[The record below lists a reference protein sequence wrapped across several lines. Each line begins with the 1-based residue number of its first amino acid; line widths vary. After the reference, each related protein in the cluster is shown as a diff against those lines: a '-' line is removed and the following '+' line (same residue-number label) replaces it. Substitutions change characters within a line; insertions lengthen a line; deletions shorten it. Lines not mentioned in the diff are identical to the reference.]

1 MSLNSQPPSSVEEMT
16 PSTTGSHGG
25 CLNLIILFLTWLWI
39 AVIIIGGTLAF
50 LAISSFS
57 LLFPGWYFVTLQ
69 IGMGVLLLI
78 PLLLLAILVRA
89 HEYRAVFRPRRGSS
103 SLSREQLSIPGVPC
117 SSPHFQADNAA
128 CPAEQRSTLSM
139 TARGG
144 RFSTSLT

>member
-25 CLNLIILFLTWLWI
+25 CLNLIVLVLTWLWI
-39 AVIIIGGTLAF
+39 AVIIIGGTLAL

-57 LLFPGWYFVTLQ
+57 LLFPGWYYVTLQ

-89 HEYRAVFRPRRGSS
+89 HEYRAVFRTWLLARINTNLRHNYICSRGFI
-103 SLSREQLSIPGVPC
+103 LQI
-117 SSPHFQADNAA
+117 
-128 CPAEQRSTLSM
+128 RSNQTRQNQYPD
-139 TARGG
+139 TD
-144 RFSTSLT
+144 